1 MATVPANGHNLS
13 VRRRASRYSLEAPL
27 DVTVLRWGIPDT
39 IPGRSVN
46 LGATGLGAMLAGELS
61 PGDKVGVEILL
72 PAADAPLRT
81 RALVR
86 HHDRLL
92 CGMEFI
98 GLSAEQQAAI
108 KNWSAT
114 AKKEPERAPRE
125 KAPITGT
132 GVENS
137 ASEPFLASPSFAV
150 PRSGWLFL
158 LLSAAILLGVL
169 WWRWNRGWEDLESGM
184 RRNNP
189 APQAQVQVPAE
200 AMEKLV
206 RHRVDPDYP
215 AAARPQKLQGVI
227 ALDVVVGSDGS
238 VESVRPLGGPPILEH
253 AAADALRWWRFEPY
267 RVNGKPMVAE
277 TTVAV
282 EFRP

>member
-13 VRRRASRYSLEAPL
+13 VRRRASRYTLEAPL

-39 IPGRSVN
+39 VPGRSVN
-46 LGATGLGAMLAGELS
+46 LGPGGLGAMLAGELS
-61 PGDKVGVEILL
+61 PGDKVAVEILL

-86 HHDRLL
+86 YHDKLH

-98 GLSAEQQAAI
+98 GLSAEQQTAI
-108 KNWSAT
+108 KNWSTT
-114 AKKEPERAPRE
+114 AKKESERAPAE
-125 KAPITGT
+125 EIAFDNSKSEDFDWEQFPPSPPF
-132 GVENS
+132 GVRRN
-137 ASEPFLASPSFAV
+137 
-150 PRSGWLFL
+150 GWLFL
-158 LLSAAILLGVL
+158 LLSAAILIGVL
-169 WWRWNRGWEDLESGM
+169 WWRWNRGWDELESGL

-189 APQAQVQVPAE
+189 VPQAQVQVPAE

-215 AAARPQKLQGVI
+215 DAARPQKLHGVI

-238 VESVRPLGGPPILEH
+238 VESVRPLGGPPILER
-253 AAADALRWWRFEPY
+253 AAADALHWWRFEPY
-267 RVNGKPMVAE
+267 RVDGKPVVAE

-282 EFRP
+282 EFKP